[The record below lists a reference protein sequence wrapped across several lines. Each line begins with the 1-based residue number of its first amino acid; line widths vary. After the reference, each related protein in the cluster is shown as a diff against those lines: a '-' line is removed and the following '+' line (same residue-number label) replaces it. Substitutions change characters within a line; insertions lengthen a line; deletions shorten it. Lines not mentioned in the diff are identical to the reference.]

1 MDQLTV
7 AKEQPISASFK
18 TVGMA
23 SELRVTNYS
32 KDGSY
37 GEDNLRD
44 IVYELDDGIGSIGA
58 KVETLVD
65 VEILMSRLM
74 EDMDRVVSKGEQN
87 FYFHEFH
94 RKLRVYWQLINYTT
108 SGLNKDFEKA
118 SELKE
123 EIFNKVVKNGG
134 KSQ

>member
-7 AKEQPISASFK
+7 NEQPIVSSLGNAK
-18 TVGMA
+18 M
-23 SELRVTNYS
+23 YS
-32 KDGSY
+32 KGSFEGNSY
-37 GEDNLRD
+37 EESNLRE
-44 IVYELDDGIGSIGA
+44 IVYELDEGIGSIGA

-65 VEILMSRLM
+65 VEILMARLM
-74 EDMDRVVSKGEQN
+74 EDMDRVVSEGNEN

-94 RKLRVYWQLINYTT
+94 RKLRVYWNLLNYTA

-123 EIFNKVVKNGG
+123 ELFDKVMKQSE
-134 KSQ
+134 KKTIKKDI

>member
-7 AKEQPISASFK
+7 NEQPIVSNLGNAK
-18 TVGMA
+18 
-23 SELRVTNYS
+23 LYS
-32 KDGSY
+32 KDSCA
-37 GEDNLRD
+37 ESNLRE
-44 IVYELDDGIGSIGA
+44 IVYELDEEIGEIGA
-58 KVETLVD
+58 KVSTLED
-65 VEILMSRLM
+65 VEILLGRLM

-118 SELKE
+118 EELKQE
-123 EIFNKVVKNGG
+123 LFDKVVKQSEKG
-134 KSQ
+134 Q